1 MEALMTRSSPR
12 RLAFL
17 IALLCVVS
25 LRLLTPPGWMP
36 NFEGAASAPLVICT
50 GDGSHA
56 RREADSGS
64 HAPAG
69 KDAHDVCAFADFSLD
84 AAPPPTTPPPEP
96 VAFAY
101 SEAEPLPADQAR
113 PTPVWRRPQ
122 AARAPPRLA

>member
-1 MEALMTRSSPR
+1 MTRSSPR

-36 NFEGAASAPLVICT
+36 NFEAAATAPLVICT

-56 RREADSGS
+56 RREADPGS

-69 KDAHDVCAFADFSLD
+69 KLAHEVCAFADFTLD
-84 AAPPPTTPPPEP
+84 AAPPPASRPEP
-96 VAFAY
+96 VALTY
-101 SEAEPLPADQAR
+101 SETPPLPADQTRAA
-113 PTPVWRRPQ
+113 PAWRRPQ